1 MVKKSLK
8 KNAVL
13 NIIRTTCGIIYP
25 IITFPYASRILLP
38 EGIGKVNFANSVIS
52 YFVLIAGLGIGTY
65 GTREAAKIREDKI
78 ALSNL
83 VKELFTIN
91 IISMAIAY
99 LLLGISLCIVPK
111 FQTYKTLLLVS
122 SITILFTTISF
133 DWVYSALEEYGY
145 ITVRTII
152 FQCISIGL
160 LFLLVKTKEDYVAYL
175 GIGVISSVG
184 ANILNCIHLRKY
196 ITIKTRYTLQLKRH
210 LKPIFI
216 LFGMALITSVYTM
229 LDTTMLGFLADDT
242 QVGYYSAATK
252 LNKMV
257 LVFVTSACA
266 VLFPRLSLYAA
277 KGTKEEFQQLLNK
290 SLAITMCFAIPA
302 TVGLSILSEPITLLF
317 SGENYLPSVP
327 VMRMMNPII
336 IIIALSNFIGIQC
349 LIPLHQEKIT
359 LYSVCTGAV
368 TNFTLNIVLIPQFGA
383 FGAAIATL
391 CAESVVTIFQLLAAR
406 KYIQIR
412 PLFKVLS
419 DYIISSVF
427 MGMAVYICT
436 QLNITI
442 FAKALLPI
450 PIGIFVYVC
459 TLLILKNQTA
469 LYITHVIRNKI
480 WNHKQHETL

>member
-1 MVKKSLK
+1 MIKKSLK
-8 KNAVL
+8 KNALL
-13 NIIRTTCGIIYP
+13 NIVRTTCGIIYP

-65 GTREAAKIREDKI
+65 GTREAAKIRENKI

-99 LLLGISLCIVPK
+99 LLLGISLFLVPK
-111 FQTYKTLLLVS
+111 FQSYQTLLLIS
-122 SITILFTTISF
+122 SITILFTTIGF

-145 ITVRTII
+145 ITLRTII
-152 FQCISIGL
+152 FQCISIVL
-160 LFLLVKTKEDYVAYL
+160 LFLLVKTKEDYAAYL

-184 ANILNCIHLRKY
+184 ANVLNCIHLRKY
-196 ITIKTRYTLQLKRH
+196 IILKTGYKLQIKQH
-210 LKPIFI
+210 LKPIFV
-216 LFGMALITSVYTM
+216 LFGMALVTSVYTM

-257 LVFVTSACA
+257 LGFVTAACA

-277 KGTKEEFQQLLNK
+277 KENKEEFRQLLNK

-302 TVGLSILSEPITLLF
+302 TIGLSILSEPITLLF

-349 LIPLHQEKIT
+349 LIPLHKEKIT
-359 LYSVCTGAV
+359 LYSVCVGAG
-368 TNFTLNIVLIPQFGA
+368 TNFILNIILIPHFGA
-383 FGAAIATL
+383 LGAAIATL
-391 CAESVVTIFQLLAAR
+391 CAESSVTIFQLIAAR
-406 KYIQIR
+406 KYINIA
-412 PLFKVLS
+412 PIFKAVIE
-419 DYIISSVF
+419 YIISSIF
-427 MGMAVYICT
+427 MGIAVYLCT
-436 QLNITI
+436 QLNMTI
-442 FAKALLPI
+442 VAKALLPI
-450 PIGIFVYVC
+450 PIGIFVYACV
-459 TLLILKNQTA
+459 LLILKNQTA
-469 LYITHVIRNKI
+469 LYIIHYINNKIRNRK
-480 WNHKQHETL
+480 